1 VVSTSRTGAPARL
14 TLGGLHRSLL
24 GAAGGRQQATIAVHF
39 EQRSTLS
46 SQTAES
52 EDPAL
57 FVMRRFEAKFNS
69 RGPEISDAEMV
80 SSGMSGRPLTRVL
93 LTKRDG
99 AYLYSTDG
107 VHFGALGARPDL
119 FDLERFERRL
129 DEVSVRD
136 VTIEEVPGD
145 AASVVILDADLDVAS
160 FRCLLDVFAG
170 ETAPGDEDLDLRAY
184 SVAFTADDD
193 VTLDYWWSLV
203 GTDTDDD
210 QPVSYRRTVACHVQI
225 NVGPLEL
232 IGVNV
237 LGARE
242 PSLPRLRHLD
252 DVWALARSGGTGSAK
267 PG

>member
-1 VVSTSRTGAPARL
+1 MSRAGAPARL

-24 GAAGGRQQATIAVHF
+24 NAAGGRLQATIAVHF
-39 EQRSTLS
+39 EQRSTVS
-46 SQTAES
+46 SQAGES

-69 RGPEISDAEMV
+69 RGPDISDAEMV
-80 SSGMSGRPLTRVL
+80 SSGMSGRPHTRVL

-99 AYLYSTDG
+99 VYLYSTDG
-107 VHFGALGARPDL
+107 VHFGALSARPDV

-145 AASVVILDADLDVAS
+145 NASVVILDADLDVES
-160 FRCLLDVFAG
+160 FRSLLDVFAG
-170 ETAPGDEDLDLRAY
+170 ETAPGDADLDLRAY

-203 GTDTDDD
+203 GSETDDG
-210 QPVSYRRTVACHVQI
+210 QSMPYRRTVACHVQI

-232 IGVNV
+232 VGVNV
-237 LGARE
+237 PGARE
-242 PSLPRLRHLD
+242 PSLPQLRHLD
-252 DVWALARSGGTGSAK
+252 DVWALARSGGTK